1 MNYQL
6 RRLTDKQIRE
16 KMTDCQ
22 VDIYNAEC
30 EKCALQAELNFR
42 AAQRALKGK
51 KGGGRSKATKLAS
64 SRGTD
69 RPNPL
74 GIWAPRRF

>member
-1 MNYQL
+1 MDYL
-6 RRLTDKQIRE
+6 LKRLTVKQIRE

-42 AAQRALKGK
+42 AARRALRGVK

-74 GIWAPRRF
+74 GMWARRF